1 MDIKLYFTITASLLL
16 KKSAEINRFP
26 QLRFNILLSSQ
37 TEITPD
43 LYMALA
49 SMPNAFIITLSDEL
63 FENDD
68 DFSAVL
74 THLYLLIATGKSS
87 CTANVVPVFSHTKT
101 YQQSLLQ
108 ADKINTYL
116 NQQGIHDVE
125 LPVFFH
131 AGPAAQT
138 VQNYSLQKLESLS
151 KNIADVIGNFQPC
164 GSSTLIHF
172 NEEIMDLVLLD
183 NFRKQFTFNEKSGL
197 DNGVKELDIEKEEL
211 AVEIMLWKKR
221 TMLYQNF
228 LSLSKEVQ
236 EKEYYDIIDWYNHEY
251 EILPLWYKQLGHII
265 KVIMGKRSFRSL
277 FSDNVKKYKD

>member
-1 MDIKLYFTITASLLL
+1 MDIKPYFTITASQLL
-16 KKSAEINRFP
+16 KKSAEIDRFP

-43 LYMALA
+43 LYIALA

-63 FENDD
+63 FENDN

-74 THLYLLIATGKSS
+74 TQLYLLIATGKSS
-87 CTANVVPVFSHTKT
+87 CTANVVPIFSHTKT
-101 YQQSLLQ
+101 YQQNPLQ
-108 ADKINTYL
+108 ADKISTYL
-116 NQQGIHDVE
+116 IRQGIPDIK

-131 AGPAAQT
+131 AGAAEQT
-138 VQNYSLQKLESLS
+138 VQNYSLLKLESLS
-151 KNIADVIGNFQPC
+151 ENIADVIEDFQPC
-164 GSSTLIHF
+164 GSSILVLF

-197 DNGVKELDIEKEEL
+197 DKGVTELDIEKEES

-221 TMLYQNF
+221 TILYQNF

-236 EKEYYDIIDWYNHEY
+236 EKEYYDIIDWYDNEY

-277 FSDNVKKYKD
+277 FSDKVKKYTD